1 MKPWQV
7 DRALMHLRQAGK
19 FDGVRGIVLGD
30 FPDCEPPVAGSP
42 TVLDVCT
49 RILKPLGDSDCVWR
63 AGGTHRAADADD
75 SARRACPAACFG
87 NGFAGDSGGGGDSM
101 SEAITKGKHI
111 HIIGIAGSAMSPLA
125 GMLREK
131 GIRVTGS
138 DAGVYPPASTLL
150 ESLGISFF
158 HKFDAANLNPAPDLV
173 VVGNIIARGN
183 PELEEV
189 LDRKIPYRSLPEIL
203 EEEFLPGRHSI
214 VVSGTHGKTT
224 TTAMLAWIFH
234 VAGKR
239 PNFLVGGVA
248 ENFGKSYGLEGG
260 GEFIL
265 EGDEYETAFWDRGP
279 KFLHYHPDD
288 LIITSLEYDHAD
300 IYPDFDTYQL
310 AFRRLVNLVPRS
322 GRVVV
327 WGDTE
332 QSGPELRAATAKAFC
347 PVETYGFSAQNDW
360 VITSYAAKARPRVP
374 LDVSRQDVRGF
385 SDYGD
390 WAAQRFERGG
400 GYGGS
405 ARARNRSGT
414 SLAEALSTFRSV
426 KRRMDVKGERAGIL
440 IVDDFAHHPTAV
452 RATIEAA
459 RGRWPKRRLWAIL
472 EPRSNSMRRKVFQ
485 ESLPKALALA
495 DRVVLGGVFRAQQL
509 GDENRLAPESVA
521 QSVRELGKDARA
533 FDGAE
538 AISDYLAAEAKAG
551 DLLLVMSNGS
561 FDGLCDKLLKK
572 IGSEVPSEATSR

>member
-1 MKPWQV
+1 
-7 DRALMHLRQAGK
+7 
-19 FDGVRGIVLGD
+19 
-30 FPDCEPPVAGSP
+30 
-42 TVLDVCT
+42 
-49 RILKPLGDSDCVWR
+49 
-63 AGGTHRAADADD
+63 
-75 SARRACPAACFG
+75 
-87 NGFAGDSGGGGDSM
+87 M
-101 SEAITKGKHI
+101 SETKHI
-111 HIIGIAGSAMSPLA
+111 HVIGIGGSAMAPLA

-131 GIRVTGS
+131 GFRVSGS
-138 DAGVYPPASTLL
+138 DSGVYPPASTLL
-150 ESLGISFF
+150 ENLGISFF
-158 HKFDAANLNPAPDLV
+158 HTFDAAHLDPKPDLV
-173 VVGNIIARGN
+173 VIGNIIARGN

-189 LDRKIPYRSLPEIL
+189 LDRKIPYRSLPEML

-234 VAGKR
+234 VEGKK

-260 GEFIL
+260 PDFIL

-279 KFLHYHPDD
+279 KFFHYHPDD

-300 IYPDFDTYQL
+300 IYADFDVYQL

-332 QSGPELRAATAKAFC
+332 QSGPALRAATAKAFC
-347 PVETYGFSAQNDW
+347 PVATYGFSAQNDW
-360 VITSYAAKARPRVP
+360 VASNVAVEGETTRFRVTCRGKAFGEFALSATGRHNVLNAMAAIVVASGRG
-374 LDVSRQDVRGF
+374 VSVEML
-385 SDYGD
+385 
-390 WAAQRFERGG
+390 AQ
-400 GYGGS
+400 
-405 ARARNRSGT
+405 
-414 SLAEALSTFRSV
+414 ALSTFRSV

-440 IVDDFAHHPTAV
+440 VVDDFAHHPTAV

-459 RGRWPKRRLWAIL
+459 RGRWPNRRLWAIL
-472 EPRSNSMRRKVFQ
+472 EPRSNSMRRKVFE

-533 FDGAE
+533 FEGAD
-538 AISDYLAAEAKAG
+538 AIADYLAAETRAG

-561 FDGLCDKLLKK
+561 FDGLCDKLMKK
-572 IGSEVPSEATSR
+572 LGSEVPSGATSR